1 MNTILYLMT
10 VPTNTM
16 EWTPAVS
23 LGDFDEFMWDYYDLF
38 QHGEVNEAD
47 EILDSIKTEYFQEHG
62 TIVWSKK
69 SENQIRL
76 EHGIFI

>member
-1 MNTILYLMT
+1 MNPILYLMT

-16 EWTPAVS
+16 EWTPTVS
-23 LGDFDEFMWDYYDLF
+23 LGDFDEFMMDYYDLF

-47 EILDSIKTEYFQEHG
+47 DILSSVGTEFFQEHG
-62 TIVWSKK
+62 TVVWRKK
-69 SENQIRL
+69 SERQMQI